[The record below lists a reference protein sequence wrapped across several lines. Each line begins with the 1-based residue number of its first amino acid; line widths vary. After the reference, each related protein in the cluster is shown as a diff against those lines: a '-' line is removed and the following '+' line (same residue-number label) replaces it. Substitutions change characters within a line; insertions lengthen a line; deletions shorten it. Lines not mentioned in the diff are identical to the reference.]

1 MPLIGTAHLRVK
13 LSEYVSI
20 RLSVAAQVP
29 HILRRSNL
37 FNLAKILSVVSA
49 PSSNLVFT
57 SWGAIFL
64 KELKILAS
72 SEPHPGDG
80 GT

>member
-20 RLSVAAQVP
+20 RLSVAAQVQ
-29 HILRRSNL
+29 HILNSSNH
-37 FNLAKILSVVSA
+37 FNLAKIFYLGLA
-49 PSSNLVFT
+49 PPSNIVFT